1 MPRSF
6 DLAPYLENKN
16 TSLKVVT
23 DKEKVPTDNEYFIS
37 DFESD
42 VKNYGAVI
50 FETLE
55 SRKIFILNLEIP
67 DPLNLALM
75 QYRNYAINSDELKE
89 IFAQFNRNR

>member
-1 MPRSF
+1 MTELTNSKINYKMPRSF
-6 DLAPYLENKN
+6 DIAPYLENKN

-55 SRKIFILNLEIP
+55 SRKIFGTMLWHSMYQLI
-67 DPLNLALM
+67 
-75 QYRNYAINSDELKE
+75 R
-89 IFAQFNRNR
+89 F